1 MAGHLARE
9 FRHAVALRFPKDQ
22 RLDSAKEF
30 FFKIDSAKGF
40 FPFSMSEELKIH
52 LRFVQGIDVPRSAP
66 KAFHSD
72 TSEELV
78 N

>member
-30 FFKIDSAKGF
+30 FFKNATAEGF
-40 FPFSMSEELKIH
+40 FPYSMGEELKIQ
-52 LRFVQGIDVPRSAP
+52 LRFVQGIYVPRSAP

-72 TSEELV
+72 TSEKLV

>member
-22 RLDSAKEF
+22 RLDSAKG
-30 FFKIDSAKGF
+30 S
-40 FPFSMSEELKIH
+40 FPFSMGEELKIH
-52 LRFVQGIDVPRSAP
+52 LRFVQGIYFPRSAP

>member
-22 RLDSAKEF
+22 RLDSAK
-30 FFKIDSAKGF
+30 GF

-52 LRFVQGIDVPRSAP
+52 LSFVQGIDVPRSAP
-66 KAFHSD
+66 KAFNSD
-72 TSEELV
+72 TNKELV

>member
-22 RLDSAKEF
+22 RLDSAK
-30 FFKIDSAKGF
+30 GF

-52 LRFVQGIDVPRSAP
+52 LRFVQGIYVPRSAP
-66 KAFHSD
+66 KSFHSD